1 MSIIVWQSIIVL
13 MPTKNASTTKENALR
28 QEGYLFVAGIDEVG
42 RGSLAGPLVAGVV
55 ILPNNYRLKLYDSK
69 LLNHRARV
77 GLVVQIKTAAV
88 GFGLGWV
95 NNNEIDNNGLAWAL
109 HEAYIR
115 ALIDM
120 NMPVSKVLLDGNVDY
135 LADYD
140 ICETCVKGDQKI
152 TCVAAASILVKVARD
167 EYMIGLSNK
176 YPEYG
181 YETNVGYGTVSH
193 REAIAEHGMSDL
205 HRASF
210 SSKILT

>member
-1 MSIIVWQSIIVL
+1 MSIIVWQSIILL
-13 MPTKNASTTKENALR
+13 MLTKNASTTKENALR
-28 QEGYLFVAGIDEVG
+28 QEGYLLVAGIDEVG

-55 ILPNNYRLKLYDSK
+55 ILPSNCRLKLYDSK

-77 GLVVQIKTAAV
+77 GLAEQIKTATV
-88 GFGLGWV
+88 GYGLGWV
-95 NNNEIDNNGLAWAL
+95 NNTEIDNNGLAWAL

-120 NMPVSKVLLDGNVDY
+120 NMPVSRVLLDGNVDY

-152 TCVAAASILVKVARD
+152 ACVAAASILAKVARD
-167 EYMIGLSNK
+167 EYMISLSNK

-181 YETNVGYGTVSH
+181 YETNVGYGTISH
-193 REAIAEHGMSDL
+193 REVIKKHGLTSL
-205 HRASF
+205 HRKSF
-210 SSKILT
+210 CKNLI